1 MGCCRP
7 FCAGAE
13 RPPSGFR
20 LPANF
25 PAARLSFGHW
35 SVGQPLGTCVRLF
48 RQPCRCIWCARQP
61 AALGHSRRPPISQRR
76 CYLLGIGVSA
86 SSSAL
91 VSGFFG
97 SPAGASGVL
106 GSQPFSGAPAAH
118 PSSRRRCCPWGI
130 GASAS
135 SPALVPGFFGSPAS
149 ASDAR
154 GSQPLLRGS
163 AAHLFFRQLCRR
175 KNSSRGLRGRA
186 KAVPGEFARGTAVPF
201 APFRTGSKTAG
212 RCRRTAAGRRCCSG
226 A

>member
-13 RPPSGFR
+13 RPPGGFW

-25 PAARLSFGHW
+25 PAALLSFGHW
-35 SVGQPLGTCVRLF
+35 SVGQPLGTCTRLS
-48 RQPCRCIWCARQP
+48 RSP
-61 AALGHSRRPPISQRR
+61 AAASGVLGSQPLSGIPAVHPSSQQR
-76 CYLLGIGVSA
+76 CCLWGIGPSA
-86 SSSAL
+86 STPAL

-106 GSQPFSGAPAAH
+106 GSQPFSGARLPSSVAVSGALGHRPVHRHSYPAFSAALPAH
-118 PSSRRRCCPWGI
+118 PMRP
-130 GASAS
+130 
-135 SPALVPGFFGSPAS
+135 
-149 ASDAR
+149 
-154 GSQPLLRGS
+154 GSQPLLRGA

>member
-13 RPPSGFR
+13 RPPGGFR
-20 LPANF
+20 
-25 PAARLSFGHW
+25 
-35 SVGQPLGTCVRLF
+35 C
-48 RQPCRCIWCARQP
+48 
-61 AALGHSRRPPISQRR
+61 PPISRRR
-76 CYLLGIGVSA
+76 CCLLGIGASA
-86 SSSAL
+86 SLLAL

-106 GSQPFSGAPAAH
+106 GSQPLSGIPVAH
-118 PSSRRRCCPWGI
+118 PSSQQRCCLWGI
-130 GASAS
+130 GPSAS
-135 SPALVPGFFGSPAS
+135 SPALVPSFFGSPAS
-149 ASDAR
+149 ASDAP

-163 AAHLFFRQLCRR
+163 AAHSFFRQLCRR

-201 APFRTGSKTAG
+201 APFKTGSKTAG